1 MTDGKTLR
9 QKPWRPEA
17 SGPLSGVRVID
28 LSRVAAG
35 NMLSM
40 QLADFGA
47 DVIKFEPL
55 TGDTLRAMRIEGV
68 ETYWKVYARNK
79 RSVAL
84 DFRRPECLD
93 LIRRM
98 VADADALIENF
109 RPGVMERMGLGPEAL
124 HAINPKLVIGRI
136 SGWGHSGPYR
146 HKPGFGTLAEGYSGF
161 AAISGFGDREP
172 LLPAIFLAD
181 MTTGLHGA
189 YALMVALWHVRV
201 NGGAGQVIELS
212 LLDSLLS
219 ILGPLAANHKLTGKV
234 KPRTGSRST
243 TNCPRNV
250 YQTSDGKWMALSAST
265 QRTAERLFRV
275 IGREDMITDP
285 RFESNSAR
293 LRHVEEVDR
302 IVGGFIRSQ
311 TLAENLELFDREEI
325 TVGPVYDSSD
335 LAHDDYIIER
345 EALVEYEDP
354 EVGFIPMH
362 AVTAR
367 MSATPGAMRRP
378 APAVGEHTR
387 EIFEPLMGAQAY
399 RDLLAS
405 GALLEKPSPDCDP
418 D

>member
-1 MTDGKTLR
+1 MPVAAPRPDRPLAGLR
-9 QKPWRPEA
+9 
-17 SGPLSGVRVID
+17 VVD
-28 LSRVAAG
+28 LSRLLPGPMCAWYLRG
-35 NMLSM
+35 M
-40 QLADFGA
+40 GA
-47 DVIKFEPL
+47 EVIKVEQPGV
-55 TGDTLRAMRIEGV
+55 GDYLRHMPPFGPDGLGLWFSALNAGC
-68 ETYWKVYARNK
+68 

-84 DFRRPECLD
+84 DLKRDAEALHPLLET
-93 LIRRM
+93 
-98 VADADALIENF
+98 ADVLIEGF
-109 RPGVMERMGLGPEAL
+109 RPGVMEQMGLGPEAL
-124 HAINPKLVIGRI
+124 HEINPKLVIGRI

-275 IGREDMITDP
+275 IGREDMIADP
-285 RFESNSAR
+285 RFDSNSAR
-293 LRHVEEVDR
+293 LRNVEEVDH

-378 APAVGEHTR
+378 APSVGEHTR
-387 EIFEPLMGAQAY
+387 EIFEPLIGADAY

-405 GALLEKPSPDCDP
+405 GALLEKMPRDSDP
-418 D
+418 N